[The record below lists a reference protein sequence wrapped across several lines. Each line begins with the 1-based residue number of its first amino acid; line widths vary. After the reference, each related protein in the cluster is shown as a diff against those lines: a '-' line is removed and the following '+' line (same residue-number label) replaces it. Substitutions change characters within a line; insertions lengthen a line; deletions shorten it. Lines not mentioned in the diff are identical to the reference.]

1 MNYKYILLI
10 LLIGAVIIYGD
21 LFLFKAGDWFK
32 NKKKIVFLDNLVPG
46 YLRISKEKIVREFQK
61 ETKEIKRETLKL
73 KNLLKGNLI
82 LKFKKF
88 LNLDYFKQKFI
99 LIKCLLTKP

>member
-21 LFLFKAGDWFK
+21 LFLFKVGDWFK
-32 NKKKIVFLDNLVPG
+32 NKKKIVFLDNLVPS

-73 KNLLKGNLI
+73 KNLLKG
-82 LKFKKF
+82 
-88 LNLDYFKQKFI
+88 DQKFI